1 MTKAERKLQDR
12 LNRIKKLTPSR
23 RRIYE
28 LDRIAEELHIEA
40 DVRDEHD
47 RPTDEIDALL
57 TDSLILSRLAWDL
70 MELRDTVRGS
80 PRREGAEL
88 SKFDPDNWRGP
99 RP

>member
-1 MTKAERKLQDR
+1 MTKAECKLQDR
-12 LNRIKKLTPSR
+12 LNRIANLTPGK

-28 LDRIAEELHIEA
+28 LDRIAEALQIEA

-80 PRREGAEL
+80 PRLENAEL